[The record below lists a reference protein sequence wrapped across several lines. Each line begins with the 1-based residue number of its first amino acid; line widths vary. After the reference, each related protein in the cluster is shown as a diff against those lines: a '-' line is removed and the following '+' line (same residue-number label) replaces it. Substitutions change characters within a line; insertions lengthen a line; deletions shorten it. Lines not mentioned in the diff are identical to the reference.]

1 MNKQPIISRGEA
13 LQILK
18 NALRRRALRE
28 QAAVLQDASVE
39 RRAQII
45 AQIERDIEKELRV
58 RPATIEPDSLLH

>member
-28 QAAVLQDASVE
+28 QAAVLQDASAE

-58 RPATIEPDSLLH
+58 RAATIEPDSLLH